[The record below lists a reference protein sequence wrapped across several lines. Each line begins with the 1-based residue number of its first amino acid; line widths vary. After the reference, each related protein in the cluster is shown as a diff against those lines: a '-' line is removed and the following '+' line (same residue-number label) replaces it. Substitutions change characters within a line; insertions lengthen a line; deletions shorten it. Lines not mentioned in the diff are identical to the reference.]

1 MKRRHNQKK
10 NVMPVT
16 HSATAYYLLARTVL
30 RQKDIQNVVTILV
43 NCDCSSKSLFK
54 QIGLET
60 MRNYLY
66 KKQKEKNIMQ
76 SRYECFRDDNQA
88 TRDFFCSLTDEYI
101 KIILASD

>member
-1 MKRRHNQKK
+1 
-10 NVMPVT
+10 
-16 HSATAYYLLARTVL
+16 
-30 RQKDIQNVVTILV
+30 
-43 NCDCSSKSLFK
+43 
-54 QIGLET
+54 

-76 SRYECFRDDNQA
+76 SRYECFWDDNQA